1 MDVFALFTS
10 TAGRLAQ
17 KPFWLGVA
25 AIYVAGLA
33 AQMLLSAQV
42 IGRLSLWPFIAV
54 QAALIWAWIA
64 LHIKR
69 LRDAGRPGGVA
80 IGVAM
85 IYVLAL
91 LLLLIFISYFT
102 GLGADAAA
110 EQARGEQGPAGNLI
124 GLMIVLAILSALSS
138 PDYGVFALILKGLV
152 LIACLPALVSFAF
165 SLWVGTR
172 PSTPAS

>member
-1 MDVFALFTS
+1 
-10 TAGRLAQ
+10 
-17 KPFWLGVA
+17 
-25 AIYVAGLA
+25 
-33 AQMLLSAQV
+33 MLLSTQV

-54 QAALIWAWIA
+54 QAVLIWAWVA

-69 LRDAGRPGGVA
+69 LRDAGRAGGAA
-80 IGVAM
+80 IGVAA

-91 LLLLIFISYFT
+91 VLLLIFVAYFT
-102 GLGADAAA
+102 GFSADAAA
-110 EQARGEQGPAGNLI
+110 EQVRGEQGPASNFI

-165 SLWVGTR
+165 SLWAGTR
-172 PSTPAS
+172 PSIPAA